1 LVVSVNNNFINFIFL
16 YILVLDFLISN
27 CNRDFANRNNVSQ
40 NAIFTLG
47 ILFGIVNGSSRF
59 LWGYLMDKFGF
70 KTLMFAIT
78 IMEVTVGISL
88 FFVVNVSFL
97 FVICVL
103 CIGAC
108 IGGNFVILA
117 PTFNKIFGL
126 QTGPELYGITSISIG
141 MANLSGPI
149 MTKFILNE
157 NKDYLIA
164 FLIGAALSFA
174 KIIILFFFKEEQYEF
189 KNK

>member
-1 LVVSVNNNFINFIFL
+1 MVVSVNNNFINYIFFIF
-16 YILVLDFLISN
+16 LVLDFLISN

-47 ILFGIVNGSSRF
+47 FLFGIVNGSSRF

-174 KIIILFFFKEEQYEF
+174 KLIILFFFKEKQYEF

>member
-1 LVVSVNNNFINFIFL
+1 M
-16 YILVLDFLISN
+16 DFLISN
-27 CNRDFANRNNVSQ
+27 CNRDFGNRNNVPS

-70 KTLMFAIT
+70 RTLMFVIT
-78 IMEVTVGISL
+78 TIEVTVGVSL
-88 FFVVNVSFL
+88 YFVVKFAPL

-103 CIGAC
+103 LIGAC

-126 QTGPELYGITSISIG
+126 QIGPELYGITSISIG
-141 MANLSGPI
+141 IANISGPI
-149 MTKFILNE
+149 LTTLILKE

-164 FLIGAALSFA
+164 FLIGASLSFT
-174 KIIILFFFKEEQYEF
+174 KIILLFFFKEEQYEF

>member
-1 LVVSVNNNFINFIFL
+1 MWI
-16 YILVLDFLISN
+16 VLDFLISN
-27 CNRDFANRNNVSQ
+27 CNRDFGNKNHVSQ

-78 IMEVTVGISL
+78 TIEVTVGTSL
-88 FFVVNVSFL
+88 YFIVKYDAI

-103 CIGAC
+103 CVGAC

-126 QTGPELYGITSISIG
+126 QIGPELYGITSISIG
-141 MANLSGPI
+141 IANICGPI
-149 MTKFILNE
+149 LTTVILKE
-157 NKDYLIA
+157 NKDYLVA
-164 FLIGAALSFA
+164 FLIGASLSFS
-174 KIIILFFFKEEQYEF
+174 KMILLFFFKEEQYQF
-189 KNK
+189 K

>member
-1 LVVSVNNNFINFIFL
+1 M
-16 YILVLDFLISN
+16 DFLISN
-27 CNRDFANRNNVSQ
+27 CNRDFANKNDVPQ
-40 NAIFTLG
+40 TAIFILG

-70 KTLMFAIT
+70 RILMFAIT
-78 IMEVTVGISL
+78 TIEITVGVSL
-88 FFVVNVSFL
+88 YFAVKFAPI

-103 CIGAC
+103 SIGAC

-126 QTGPELYGITSISIG
+126 KIGPELYGITSISIG
-141 MANLSGPI
+141 IANISGPI
-149 MTKFILNE
+149 LTTLILKE

-164 FLIGAALSFA
+164 FLIGASLSFC
-174 KIIILFFFKEEQYEF
+174 KIILLLFFKEDQYQF
-189 KNK
+189 KTNYEKAIEK

>member
-1 LVVSVNNNFINFIFL
+1 M
-16 YILVLDFLISN
+16 DFLISN
-27 CNRDFANRNNVSQ
+27 CNRDFANKNKVPQ

-47 ILFGIVNGSSRF
+47 ILFGIVNGNSRF

-78 IMEVTVGISL
+78 IIEVSVGVSL
-88 FFVVNVSFL
+88 YFIVSFPPL

-103 CIGAC
+103 FIGAC

-117 PTFNKIFGL
+117 PTFKKIFGL
-126 QTGPELYGITSISIG
+126 QTGPELYGITSIAIG
-141 MANLSGPI
+141 ISNICGPI
-149 MTKFILNE
+149 LTTLILKE

-164 FLIGAALSFA
+164 FLIGASLSFS
-174 KIIILFFFKEEQYEF
+174 KIILLLFFKETEYVF
-189 KNK
+189 KNP

>member
-1 LVVSVNNNFINFIFL
+1 MVVSVNNNFINYIFFIF
-16 YILVLDFLISN
+16 LVLDFLISN

-47 ILFGIVNGSSRF
+47 FLFGIVNGSSRF

-174 KIIILFFFKEEQYEF
+174 KLIILFFFKEEQYEF

>member
-1 LVVSVNNNFINFIFL
+1 M
-16 YILVLDFLISN
+16 DFLISN

-47 ILFGIVNGSSRF
+47 FLFGIVNGSSRF

-149 MTKFILNE
+149 LTKFMLNE

-174 KIIILFFFKEEQYEF
+174 KLIILFFFKEEQYEF

>member
-1 LVVSVNNNFINFIFL
+1 MVVSVNNNFINYIFFIFL
-16 YILVLDFLISN
+16 VLVFLISN

-47 ILFGIVNGSSRF
+47 FLFGIVNGSSRF

-174 KIIILFFFKEEQYEF
+174 KFIILFFFKEEQYEF

>member
-1 LVVSVNNNFINFIFL
+1 M
-16 YILVLDFLISN
+16 DFLISN
-27 CNRDFANRNNVSQ
+27 CNRDFGNRNNVSQ
-40 NAIFTLG
+40 TAIFTLG

-59 LWGYLMDKFGF
+59 LWGYLMDKLGF
-70 KTLMFAIT
+70 KTLMLSIT
-78 IMEVTVGISL
+78 IIEITVGTSL
-88 FFVVNVSFL
+88 YFVVNYDFI

-141 MANLSGPI
+141 IANICGPI
-149 MTKFILNE
+149 LTKFMLNE

-164 FLIGAALSFA
+164 FLIGASLSFT
-174 KIIILFFFKEEQYEF
+174 KIIILCFFKEEQYQF
-189 KNK
+189 KTTL

>member
-1 LVVSVNNNFINFIFL
+1 M
-16 YILVLDFLISN
+16 DFLISN
-27 CNRDFANRNNVSQ
+27 CNRDFGNRNNVPS

-70 KTLMFAIT
+70 RTLMFVIT
-78 IMEVTVGISL
+78 TIEVTVGVSL
-88 FFVVNVSFL
+88 YFVVKFAPL

-103 CIGAC
+103 LIGAC

-126 QTGPELYGITSISIG
+126 QIGPELYGITSISIG
-141 MANLSGPI
+141 IANISGPI
-149 MTKFILNE
+149 LTTLILKE
-157 NKDYLIA
+157 NKDYLIS
-164 FLIGAALSFA
+164 FLIGGSLSFT
-174 KIIILFFFKEEQYEF
+174 KIILLLFFKEEQYVF
-189 KNK
+189 LSK

>member
-1 LVVSVNNNFINFIFL
+1 M
-16 YILVLDFLISN
+16 DFLISN
-27 CNRDFANRNNVSQ
+27 CNRDFGNRNNVPS

-70 KTLMFAIT
+70 RNLMFVIT
-78 IMEVTVGISL
+78 TIEVTVGVSL
-88 FFVVNVSFL
+88 YFVVKFAPL

-103 CIGAC
+103 LIGAC

-126 QTGPELYGITSISIG
+126 QIGPELYGITSISIG
-141 MANLSGPI
+141 IANISGPI
-149 MTKFILNE
+149 LTTLILKE

-164 FLIGAALSFA
+164 FLIGASLSFT
-174 KIIILFFFKEEQYEF
+174 KIILLFFFKEEQYEF

>member
-1 LVVSVNNNFINFIFL
+1 M
-16 YILVLDFLISN
+16 DFLISN
-27 CNRDFANRNNVSQ
+27 CNRDFGNRNNVPS

-70 KTLMFAIT
+70 RTLMFAIT
-78 IMEVTVGISL
+78 TIEVTVGVSL
-88 FFVVNVSFL
+88 YFVVKFAPL

-103 CIGAC
+103 LIGAC

-126 QTGPELYGITSISIG
+126 QIGPELYGITSISIG
-141 MANLSGPI
+141 IANISGPI
-149 MTKFILNE
+149 LTTLILKE

-164 FLIGAALSFA
+164 FLIGASLSFT
-174 KIIILFFFKEEQYEF
+174 KIILLFFFKEEQYEF

>member
-1 LVVSVNNNFINFIFL
+1 M
-16 YILVLDFLISN
+16 DFLISN

-47 ILFGIVNGSSRF
+47 FLFGIVNGSSRF

-174 KIIILFFFKEEQYEF
+174 KLIILFFFTEKQYEF

>member
-1 LVVSVNNNFINFIFL
+1 M
-16 YILVLDFLISN
+16 DFLISN
-27 CNRDFANRNNVSQ
+27 CNRDFGNRNNVPS

-70 KTLMFAIT
+70 RTLMFVLTT
-78 IMEVTVGISL
+78 IEVTVGVSL
-88 FFVVNVSFL
+88 YFVVKFAPL

-103 CIGAC
+103 LIGAC

-126 QTGPELYGITSISIG
+126 QIGPELYGITSISIG
-141 MANLSGPI
+141 IANISGPI
-149 MTKFILNE
+149 LTTLILKE

-164 FLIGAALSFA
+164 FLIGASLSFT
-174 KIIILFFFKEEQYEF
+174 KIILLFFFKEEQYEF